1 MAAALLAIVAVVMT
15 QPGLMAQG
23 SYRSGQAVYAAY
35 EGWEVDEDGSRF
47 FVFGYMNENWE
58 EEPNVPIGPDNFVVA
73 VQAGQEVGAF
83 DQETADQG
91 QPTRFLPR
99 RNRFVFRVPVPE
111 GYGLDDEMVWSLTT
125 HGETIT
131 AHLSLIHI

>member
-23 SYRSGQAVYAAY
+23 SYRSGQPVYAAY

-58 EEPNVPIGPDNFVVA
+58 EEPNVPSGPDNFVVA
-73 VQAGQEVGAF
+73 VHAGQEVGGF
-83 DQETADQG
+83 DQ
-91 QPTRFLPR
+91 
-99 RNRFVFRVPVPE
+99 
-111 GYGLDDEMVWSLTT
+111 
-125 HGETIT
+125 
-131 AHLSLIHI
+131 